1 MEILH
6 NTQSLSIPVLQ
17 APTTSRNSASLEL
30 KLQCIMV
37 VSPNKLYE
45 VFNRKRY

>member
-17 APTTSRNSASLEL
+17 APTNSRNLVSLEL
-30 KLQCIMV
+30 KLQCIIGM
-37 VSPNKLYE
+37 SQNKLYE
-45 VFNRKRY
+45 VF